1 MNAEFLIEKLFNY
14 FKVSTI
20 RDLSEKI
27 NMSESTVSKWRQ
39 RESINA
45 IKKKCRELGIYNE
58 IFSNPHIVK
67 QEDFFIDIMC
77 YSNINMKKII
87 KFWGVQGY
95 GIAIGIIL
103 YLKEKGTLENKDID
117 LLADDLKTS
126 TFLIKK
132 VIEDCELFKI
142 DDNIIELN
150 IEL

>member
-1 MNAEFLIEKLFNY
+1 MNAEFLIEKLLNFY
-14 FKVSTI
+14 KVSNVAE
-20 RDLSEKI
+20 LSTKI
-27 NMSESTVSKWRQ
+27 NTSQKTISNWKIRNSV
-39 RESINA
+39 NA
-45 IKKKCRELGIYNE
+45 IKKKCRELDIYDE
-58 IFSNPHIVK
+58 IFSNSHIVK
-67 QEDFFIDIMC
+67 QEDFFIDIMS

-87 KFWGVQGY
+87 KNWGIQGY

-103 YLKEKGTLENKDID
+103 YLKEKGTLEN
-117 LLADDLKTS
+117 ADDLKTS